1 MPATWPRFKA
11 PSRGPTLSE
20 PSAAPFRSAGGAV
33 WSPRPGNSHPLAGL
47 AIVLAALAPWAAAA
61 SAEPTVAFVGGM
73 VMPVTSPPIPAGT
86 VVVAGGRIVAVGP
99 TATTAVP
106 EGAERID
113 VTGKVLIPGLVD
125 THSHIGGG
133 SGGDSSGPVQ
143 PDVRILDSINPRDSG
158 FRKARAGGLTTLN
171 IMPGSGL
178 LVSGQTVYVKLR
190 RVDTMDALL
199 QRDAAG
205 NALVGLKM
213 ANGTNSQ
220 RDPPFP
226 GTRGKSAAIVR
237 QKFTA
242 AREYQRKLA
251 DADVTKRPARDLE
264 LESLVECLEG
274 RRIVHHHTHRA
285 DDILTV
291 LRLREEFGFRVV
303 LHHVSEAW
311 KVPGDLARAAVPCSV
326 IVIDSP
332 GGKIEAM
339 DMSLATGAVLEAA
352 GVPCA
357 FHTDD
362 PVTDSRLFLRTA
374 ALAVRAGMSREKA
387 LEALTIAGARML
399 DLDAR
404 VGSLEPGKDADL
416 VILSGDPFSVRT
428 KVLQTWVEGRKVF
441 DRDDPEDRLF
451 AVGGYGAGRDQ
462 EAEMCCAGPTK

>member
-1 MPATWPRFKA
+1 M
-11 PSRGPTLSE
+11 E
-20 PSAAPFRSAGGAV
+20 
-33 WSPRPGNSHPLAGL
+33 
-47 AIVLAALAPWAAAA
+47 
-61 SAEPTVAFVGGM
+61 E
-73 VMPVTSPPIPAGT
+73 
-86 VVVAGGRIVAVGP
+86 
-99 TATTAVP
+99 
-106 EGAERID
+106 
-113 VTGKVLIPGLVD
+113 
-125 THSHIGGG
+125 
-133 SGGDSSGPVQ
+133 
-143 PDVRILDSINPRDSG
+143 
-158 FRKARAGGLTTLN
+158 
-171 IMPGSGL
+171 
-178 LVSGQTVYVKLR
+178 
-190 RVDTMDALL
+190 LL

-205 NALVGLKM
+205 NTLVGLKM

-237 QKFTA
+237 QKFIA
-242 AREYQRKLA
+242 AREHQRKLA
-251 DADVTKRPARDLE
+251 DPDVMKRPPRDLE

-274 RRIVHHHTHRA
+274 RRIVHHHSHRA

-311 KVPGDLARAAVPCSV
+311 KVSGELARAGVPCSV
-326 IVIDSP
+326 IVLDSP

-357 FHTDD
+357 LHTDD
-362 PVTDSRLFLRTA
+362 PVTDSRLFLRSA
-374 ALAVRAGMSREKA
+374 ALAVRGGMSREKA
-387 LEALTIAGARML
+387 LEALTLAGARML
-399 DLDAR
+399 DLGDR

-428 KVLQTWVEGRKVF
+428 KVLQTWVEGKKVF

>member
-1 MPATWPRFKA
+1 LALLVMVRGQPSPA
-11 PSRGPTLSE
+11 GETL
-20 PSAAPFRSAGGAV
+20 AFIGATV
-33 WSPRPGNSHPLAGL
+33 VPVS
-47 AIVLAALAPWAAAA
+47 
-61 SAEPTVAFVGGM
+61 SAEIA
-73 VMPVTSPPIPAGT
+73 AGT
-86 VVVAGGRIVAVGP
+86 VIVKDGRIVAVGP
-99 TATTAVP
+99 AATTPVP
-106 EGAERID
+106 NDAERID
-113 VTGKVLIPGLVD
+113 VTGKVILPGLVD

-133 SGGDSSGPVQ
+133 SGGDSSAPVQ
-143 PDVRILDSINPRDSG
+143 PDVRILDSINPRDPG

-190 RVDTMDALL
+190 RVDTIEELL

-251 DADVTKRPARDLE
+251 DPDVTKRPPRDLE

-274 RRIVHHHTHRA
+274 RRIVHHHSHRA

-311 KVPGDLARAAVPCSV
+311 KVSGELARAGVPCSV
-326 IVIDSP
+326 IVLDSP

-357 FHTDD
+357 LHTDD
-362 PVTDSRLFLRTA
+362 PVTDSRLFLRSA

-387 LEALTIAGARML
+387 LEALTLAGARML

-416 VILSGDPFSVRT
+416 VILSGDPFAIRT

-462 EAEMCCAGPTK
+462 QAEMCCAGPTK

>member
-1 MPATWPRFKA
+1 LVRGQPSPGGETLAFIGAT
-11 PSRGPTLSE
+11 
-20 PSAAPFRSAGGAV
+20 
-33 WSPRPGNSHPLAGL
+33 
-47 AIVLAALAPWAAAA
+47 VLPVS
-61 SAEPTVAFVGGM
+61 SAEIV
-73 VMPVTSPPIPAGT
+73 AGT
-86 VVVAGGRIVAVGP
+86 VIVKDGRIVAVGP
-99 TATTAVP
+99 AATTPVP
-106 EGAERID
+106 DDAERID
-113 VTGKVLIPGLVD
+113 VTGKVIIPGLVD

-133 SGGDSSGPVQ
+133 SGGDSSAPVQ
-143 PDVRILDSINPRDSG
+143 PDVRILDSINPRDPG

-190 RVDTMDALL
+190 RVDTMEELL
-199 QRDAAG
+199 QRDAEG

-242 AREYQRKLA
+242 ARDYQRKLA
-251 DADVTKRPARDLE
+251 DPDVSKRPPRDLE

-274 RRIVHHHTHRA
+274 RRIVHHHSHRA

-311 KVPGDLARAAVPCSV
+311 KVSGELARAGVPCSV
-326 IVIDSP
+326 IVLDSP

-357 FHTDD
+357 LHTDD
-362 PVTDSRLFLRTA
+362 PVTDSRLFLRSA

-387 LEALTIAGARML
+387 LEALTLAGARML
-399 DLDAR
+399 DLGDR

-416 VILSGDPFSVRT
+416 VILSGDPFAVRT
-428 KVLQTWVEGRKVF
+428 KVLQTWIEGRKVF

-462 EAEMCCAGPTK
+462 QAEMCCAGPTK

>member
-1 MPATWPRFKA
+1 MPATWPTFEA
-11 PSRGPTLSE
+11 PSNGLIRPGSRGSRRGSRLR
-20 PSAAPFRSAGGAV
+20 SAAIA
-33 WSPRPGNSHPLAGL
+33 AGL
-47 AIVLAALAPWAAAA
+47 AVLVLACGQPSPAGETLAFIGATVLPVS
-61 SAEPTVAFVGGM
+61 SAEIV
-73 VMPVTSPPIPAGT
+73 AGT
-86 VVVAGGRIVAVGP
+86 VIVKDGRIVAVGP
-99 TATTAVP
+99 AATTPVP
-106 EGAERID
+106 DDAERID
-113 VTGKVLIPGLVD
+113 VTGKVIIPGLVD

-133 SGGDSSGPVQ
+133 SGGDSSAPVQ
-143 PDVRILDSINPRDSG
+143 PDVRILDSINPRDPG

-190 RVDTMDALL
+190 RVDTMEELL

-251 DADVTKRPARDLE
+251 DPDVTKRPPRDLE

-274 RRIVHHHTHRA
+274 RRIVHHHSHRA

-311 KVPGDLARAAVPCSV
+311 KVSGELARAGVPCSV
-326 IVIDSP
+326 IVLDSP

-357 FHTDD
+357 LHTDD
-362 PVTDSRLFLRTA
+362 PVTDSRLFLRSA

-387 LEALTIAGARML
+387 LEALTLAGARML

-416 VILSGDPFSVRT
+416 VILSGDPFSIRT

-462 EAEMCCAGPTK
+462 QAEMCCAGPTK

>member
-1 MPATWPRFKA
+1 LALLVMVRGQPSPA
-11 PSRGPTLSE
+11 GETL
-20 PSAAPFRSAGGAV
+20 AFIGATV
-33 WSPRPGNSHPLAGL
+33 VPVS
-47 AIVLAALAPWAAAA
+47 
-61 SAEPTVAFVGGM
+61 SAEIA
-73 VMPVTSPPIPAGT
+73 AGT
-86 VVVAGGRIVAVGP
+86 VIVKDGRIVAVGP
-99 TATTAVP
+99 AATTPVP
-106 EGAERID
+106 NDAERID
-113 VTGKVLIPGLVD
+113 VTGKVILPGLVD

-133 SGGDSSGPVQ
+133 SGGDSSAPVQ
-143 PDVRILDSINPRDSG
+143 PDVRILDSINPRDPG

-190 RVDTMDALL
+190 RVDTMEELL

-251 DADVTKRPARDLE
+251 DPDVTKRPPRDLE

-274 RRIVHHHTHRA
+274 RRIVHHHSHRA

-311 KVPGDLARAAVPCSV
+311 KVSGELARAGVPCSV
-326 IVIDSP
+326 IVLDSP

-357 FHTDD
+357 LHTDD
-362 PVTDSRLFLRTA
+362 PVTDSRLFLRSA

-387 LEALTIAGARML
+387 LEALTLAGARML

-416 VILSGDPFSVRT
+416 VILSGDPFAIRT

-462 EAEMCCAGPTK
+462 QAEMCCAGPTK

>member
-1 MPATWPRFKA
+1 MLGGQPSPA
-11 PSRGPTLSE
+11 GETL
-20 PSAAPFRSAGGAV
+20 AFIGAT
-33 WSPRPGNSHPLAGL
+33 
-47 AIVLAALAPWAAAA
+47 VLPVS
-61 SAEPTVAFVGGM
+61 SAEIV
-73 VMPVTSPPIPAGT
+73 AGT
-86 VVVAGGRIVAVGP
+86 VIVKDGRIVAVGP
-99 TATTAVP
+99 AATTPVP
-106 EGAERID
+106 DDAERID
-113 VTGKVLIPGLVD
+113 VTGKVIIPGLVD

-133 SGGDSSGPVQ
+133 SGGDSSAPVQ
-143 PDVRILDSINPRDSG
+143 PDVRILDSINPRDPG

-190 RVDTMDALL
+190 RVDTMEELL

-242 AREYQRKLA
+242 AREYQRNVA
-251 DADVTKRPARDLE
+251 DPDVTKRPPRDLE

-274 RRIVHHHTHRA
+274 RRIVHHHSHRA

-311 KVPGDLARAAVPCSV
+311 KVPGELARAGVPCSV
-326 IVIDSP
+326 IVLDSP

-357 FHTDD
+357 LHTDD
-362 PVTDSRLFLRTA
+362 PVTDSRLFLRSA
-374 ALAVRAGMSREKA
+374 ALAVRGGMSREKA
-387 LEALTIAGARML
+387 LEALTLAGARML
-399 DLDAR
+399 DLGDR

-416 VILSGDPFSVRT
+416 VILSGDPFSIRT

-462 EAEMCCAGPTK
+462 QAEMCCAGPTK

>member
-1 MPATWPRFKA
+1 MPATWPRFEA
-11 PSRGPTLSE
+11 PSNGLIRRGLGSRRGKCR
-20 PSAAPFRSAGGAV
+20 AAIV
-33 WSPRPGNSHPLAGL
+33 AGL
-47 AIVLAALAPWAAAA
+47 AWLVMACAQPSPAGETLAFIGATVVPVS
-61 SAEPTVAFVGGM
+61 SAEIV
-73 VMPVTSPPIPAGT
+73 AGT
-86 VVVAGGRIVAVGP
+86 VIVKDGRIVAVGP
-99 TATTAVP
+99 AATTVVP
-106 EGAERID
+106 DDAERID
-113 VTGKVLIPGLVD
+113 VTGKVIMPGLVD

-133 SGGDSSGPVQ
+133 SGGDSSAPVQ
-143 PDVRILDSINPRDSG
+143 PDVRILDSINPRDPG

-190 RVDTMDALL
+190 RVDTMEELL

-220 RDPPFP
+220 RELPFP

-242 AREYQRKLA
+242 ARDYQRKLA
-251 DADVTKRPARDLE
+251 DPDATKRPPRDLE

-274 RRIVHHHTHRA
+274 RRIVHHHSHRA

-311 KVPGDLARAAVPCSV
+311 KVPGELARAGVPCSV
-326 IVIDSP
+326 IVLDSP

-357 FHTDD
+357 LHTDD
-362 PVTDSRLFLRTA
+362 PVTDSRLFLRSA

-387 LEALTIAGARML
+387 LEALTLAGARML
-399 DLDAR
+399 DLGDR

-416 VILSGDPFSVRT
+416 VILSGDPLAVRT

-462 EAEMCCAGPTK
+462 QAEMCCAGPTK

>member
-1 MPATWPRFKA
+1 MPATWPKLEA
-11 PSRGPTLSE
+11 PSNGLIRPGAPGLRHRHRLR
-20 PSAAPFRSAGGAV
+20 SAAIV
-33 WSPRPGNSHPLAGL
+33 AGL
-47 AIVLAALAPWAAAA
+47 ALLVLVRGQPSPAGETLAFIGATVVPVS
-61 SAEPTVAFVGGM
+61 SAEIV
-73 VMPVTSPPIPAGT
+73 AGT
-86 VVVAGGRIVAVGP
+86 VIVKDGRIVAVGP
-99 TATTAVP
+99 AATTPVP
-106 EGAERID
+106 DDAERID
-113 VTGKVLIPGLVD
+113 VTGKVIIPGLVD

-133 SGGDSSGPVQ
+133 SGGDSSAPVQ
-143 PDVRILDSINPRDSG
+143 PDVRILDSINPRDPG

-190 RVDTMDALL
+190 RVDTMEELL

-251 DADVTKRPARDLE
+251 DPDVTKRPPRDLE

-274 RRIVHHHTHRA
+274 RRIVHHHSHRA

-311 KVPGDLARAAVPCSV
+311 KVSGELARAGVPCSV
-326 IVIDSP
+326 IVLDSP

-357 FHTDD
+357 LHTDD
-362 PVTDSRLFLRTA
+362 PVTDSRLFLRSA

-387 LEALTIAGARML
+387 LEALTLAGARML

-416 VILSGDPFSVRT
+416 VILSGDPFAIRT

-462 EAEMCCAGPTK
+462 QAEMCCAGPTK

>member
-1 MPATWPRFKA
+1 MPATRPTFEA
-11 PSRGPTLSE
+11 PSDGLIRSVAPGFRRGSRLRI
-20 PSAAPFRSAGGAV
+20 AAIA
-33 WSPRPGNSHPLAGL
+33 AGL
-47 AIVLAALAPWAAAA
+47 AVLVLVCGQPSPAGETLAFIGATVLPVS
-61 SAEPTVAFVGGM
+61 SAEIV
-73 VMPVTSPPIPAGT
+73 AGT
-86 VVVAGGRIVAVGP
+86 VIVKDGRIVAVGP
-99 TATTAVP
+99 AATTPVP
-106 EGAERID
+106 DDAERID
-113 VTGKVLIPGLVD
+113 VSGKVIIPGLVD

-133 SGGDSSGPVQ
+133 SGGDSSAPVQ
-143 PDVRILDSINPRDSG
+143 PDVRILDSINPRDPG

-190 RVDTMDALL
+190 RVDTMEELL

-251 DADVTKRPARDLE
+251 DPDVTKRPPRDLE

-274 RRIVHHHTHRA
+274 RRIVHHHSHRA

-311 KVPGDLARAAVPCSV
+311 KVSEELARAGVPCSV
-326 IVIDSP
+326 IVLDSP

-357 FHTDD
+357 LHTDD
-362 PVTDSRLFLRTA
+362 PVTDSRLFLRSA

-387 LEALTIAGARML
+387 LEALTLAGARML
-399 DLDAR
+399 DLGDR

-416 VILSGDPFSVRT
+416 VILSGDPFSIRT

-462 EAEMCCAGPTK
+462 QAEMCCAGPTK

>member
-1 MPATWPRFKA
+1 LALLVLVRGQPSPA
-11 PSRGPTLSE
+11 GETL
-20 PSAAPFRSAGGAV
+20 AFIGATV
-33 WSPRPGNSHPLAGL
+33 SPVS
-47 AIVLAALAPWAAAA
+47 
-61 SAEPTVAFVGGM
+61 SAEIV
-73 VMPVTSPPIPAGT
+73 AGT
-86 VVVAGGRIVAVGP
+86 VIVKDGRIVAVGP
-99 TATTAVP
+99 AATTPVP
-106 EGAERID
+106 DDAERID
-113 VTGKVLIPGLVD
+113 VTGKVIIPGLVD

-133 SGGDSSGPVQ
+133 SGGDSSAPVQ
-143 PDVRILDSINPRDSG
+143 PDVRILDSINPRDPG

-190 RVDTMDALL
+190 RVDTMEELL

-242 AREYQRKLA
+242 AREYQRQVA
-251 DADVTKRPARDLE
+251 DPDFTKRPPRDLE

-274 RRIVHHHTHRA
+274 RRIVHHHSHRA

-311 KVPGDLARAAVPCSV
+311 KVPGELARAGVPCSV
-326 IVIDSP
+326 IVLDSP

-357 FHTDD
+357 LHTDD
-362 PVTDSRLFLRTA
+362 PVTDSRLFLRSA

-387 LEALTIAGARML
+387 LEALTLAGARML
-399 DLDAR
+399 DLGDR

-416 VILSGDPFSVRT
+416 VILSGDPFSIRT

-462 EAEMCCAGPTK
+462 QAEMCCAGPTK

>member
-1 MPATWPRFKA
+1 MPATWPKLEA
-11 PSRGPTLSE
+11 PSNGLIRPGAPGLRHRHRLR
-20 PSAAPFRSAGGAV
+20 SAAIV
-33 WSPRPGNSHPLAGL
+33 AGL
-47 AIVLAALAPWAAAA
+47 ALLVLVRGQPSPAGETLAFIGATVLPVS
-61 SAEPTVAFVGGM
+61 SAEIV
-73 VMPVTSPPIPAGT
+73 AGT
-86 VVVAGGRIVAVGP
+86 VIVKDGRIVAVGP
-99 TATTAVP
+99 AATTPVP
-106 EGAERID
+106 DDAERID
-113 VTGKVLIPGLVD
+113 VTGKVIIPGLVD

-133 SGGDSSGPVQ
+133 SGGDSSAPVQ
-143 PDVRILDSINPRDSG
+143 PDVRILDSINPRDPG

-190 RVDTMDALL
+190 RVDTMEELL

-251 DADVTKRPARDLE
+251 DPDVTKRPPRDLE

-274 RRIVHHHTHRA
+274 RRIVHHHSHRA

-311 KVPGDLARAAVPCSV
+311 KVPGELARAGVPCSV
-326 IVIDSP
+326 IVLDSP

-357 FHTDD
+357 LHTDD
-362 PVTDSRLFLRTA
+362 PVTDSRLFLRSA
-374 ALAVRAGMSREKA
+374 ALAVRGGMSREKA
-387 LEALTIAGARML
+387 LEALTLAGARML

-416 VILSGDPFSVRT
+416 VILSGDPFSIRT

-462 EAEMCCAGPTK
+462 QAEMCCAGPTK

>member
-1 MPATWPRFKA
+1 
-11 PSRGPTLSE
+11 
-20 PSAAPFRSAGGAV
+20 
-33 WSPRPGNSHPLAGL
+33 
-47 AIVLAALAPWAAAA
+47 
-61 SAEPTVAFVGGM
+61 
-73 VMPVTSPPIPAGT
+73 
-86 VVVAGGRIVAVGP
+86 
-99 TATTAVP
+99 
-106 EGAERID
+106 
-113 VTGKVLIPGLVD
+113 
-125 THSHIGGG
+125 
-133 SGGDSSGPVQ
+133 
-143 PDVRILDSINPRDSG
+143 
-158 FRKARAGGLTTLN
+158 
-171 IMPGSGL
+171 
-178 LVSGQTVYVKLR
+178 
-190 RVDTMDALL
+190 MDGLL

-311 KVPGDLARAAVPCSV
+311 KVPGELARAGVPCSV

-362 PVTDSRLFLRTA
+362 PVTDSRLFLRSA

>member
-1 MPATWPRFKA
+1 MPATWPKLEA
-11 PSRGPTLSE
+11 PSNGLIRLGAPGLRHRHRLR
-20 PSAAPFRSAGGAV
+20 SAAIV
-33 WSPRPGNSHPLAGL
+33 AGL
-47 AIVLAALAPWAAAA
+47 ALLVLVRGQPSPAGETLAVIGATVVPVS
-61 SAEPTVAFVGGM
+61 SAEIV
-73 VMPVTSPPIPAGT
+73 AGT
-86 VVVAGGRIVAVGP
+86 VIVKDGRIVAVGP
-99 TATTAVP
+99 AATTPVP
-106 EGAERID
+106 DDAERID
-113 VTGKVLIPGLVD
+113 VTGKVIIPGLVD

-133 SGGDSSGPVQ
+133 SGGDSSAPVQ
-143 PDVRILDSINPRDSG
+143 PDVRILDSINPRDPG

-190 RVDTMDALL
+190 RVDTMEELL

-251 DADVTKRPARDLE
+251 DPDVTKRPPRDLE

-274 RRIVHHHTHRA
+274 RRIVHHHSHRA

-311 KVPGDLARAAVPCSV
+311 KVSGELARAGVPCSV
-326 IVIDSP
+326 IVLDSP

-357 FHTDD
+357 LHTDD
-362 PVTDSRLFLRTA
+362 PVTDSRLFLRSA

-387 LEALTIAGARML
+387 LEALTLAGARML

-416 VILSGDPFSVRT
+416 VILSGDPFAIRT

-462 EAEMCCAGPTK
+462 QAEMCCAGPTK

>member
-1 MPATWPRFKA
+1 LR
-11 PSRGPTLSE
+11 
-20 PSAAPFRSAGGAV
+20 SAAIV
-33 WSPRPGNSHPLAGL
+33 AGL
-47 AIVLAALAPWAAAA
+47 ALLVLVRGQPSPAGETLAFIGATVVPVS
-61 SAEPTVAFVGGM
+61 SAEIV
-73 VMPVTSPPIPAGT
+73 AGT
-86 VVVAGGRIVAVGP
+86 VIVKDGRIVAVGP
-99 TATTAVP
+99 AATTPVP
-106 EGAERID
+106 DDAERID
-113 VTGKVLIPGLVD
+113 VTGKVIIPGLVD

-133 SGGDSSGPVQ
+133 SGGDSSAPVQ
-143 PDVRILDSINPRDSG
+143 PDVRILDSINPRDPG

-190 RVDTMDALL
+190 RVDTMEELL

-251 DADVTKRPARDLE
+251 DPDVTKRPPRDLE

-274 RRIVHHHTHRA
+274 RRIVHHHSHRA

-311 KVPGDLARAAVPCSV
+311 KVSGELARAGVPCSV
-326 IVIDSP
+326 IVLDSP

-357 FHTDD
+357 LHTDD
-362 PVTDSRLFLRTA
+362 PVTDSRLFLRSA

-387 LEALTIAGARML
+387 LEALTLAGARML

-416 VILSGDPFSVRT
+416 VILSGDPFAIRT

-462 EAEMCCAGPTK
+462 QAEMCCAGPTK

>member
-1 MPATWPRFKA
+1 MTATWPRLEA
-11 PSRGPTLSE
+11 PSDGLIRSGDPGLRRGSRLR
-20 PSAAPFRSAGGAV
+20 SAAIV
-33 WSPRPGNSHPLAGL
+33 AGL
-47 AIVLAALAPWAAAA
+47 AWLVMASGQSSPAGETLAFIGATVVPVA
-61 SAEPTVAFVGGM
+61 SAEIA
-73 VMPVTSPPIPAGT
+73 AGT
-86 VVVAGGRIVAVGP
+86 VIVTDGRIVAVGQA
-99 TATTAVP
+99 ATTPVP
-106 EGAERID
+106 DGAERID
-113 VTGKVLIPGLVD
+113 VTGKVIIPGLVD

-133 SGGDSSGPVQ
+133 SGGDSSAPVQ
-143 PDVRILDSINPRDSG
+143 PDVRILDSINPRDPG

-190 RVDTMDALL
+190 RVDTMEELL

-242 AREYQRKLA
+242 ARDYQRKLA
-251 DADVTKRPARDLE
+251 DPDVTKRPPRDLE
-264 LESLVECLEG
+264 LESLVECLAG
-274 RRIVHHHTHRA
+274 RRIVHHHSHRA

-311 KVPGDLARAAVPCSV
+311 KVSGELARAGVPCSV
-326 IVIDSP
+326 IVLDSP

-357 FHTDD
+357 LHTDD
-362 PVTDSRLFLRTA
+362 PVTDSRLFLRSA

-387 LEALTIAGARML
+387 LEALTLAGARML
-399 DLDAR
+399 DLGDR

-416 VILSGDPFSVRT
+416 VILSGDPLAVRT

-462 EAEMCCAGPTK
+462 QAEMCCAGPTK

>member
-1 MPATWPRFKA
+1 LR
-11 PSRGPTLSE
+11 
-20 PSAAPFRSAGGAV
+20 SAAIV
-33 WSPRPGNSHPLAGL
+33 AGL
-47 AIVLAALAPWAAAA
+47 ALLVLVRGQPSPAGETLAFIGATVVPVS
-61 SAEPTVAFVGGM
+61 SAEIV
-73 VMPVTSPPIPAGT
+73 AGT
-86 VVVAGGRIVAVGP
+86 VIVKDGRIVAVGP
-99 TATTAVP
+99 AATTPVP
-106 EGAERID
+106 DDAERID
-113 VTGKVLIPGLVD
+113 VTGKVIIPGLVD

-133 SGGDSSGPVQ
+133 SGGDSSAPVQ
-143 PDVRILDSINPRDSG
+143 PDVRILDSINPRDPG

-190 RVDTMDALL
+190 RVDTMEELL

-251 DADVTKRPARDLE
+251 DPDVTKRPPRDLE

-274 RRIVHHHTHRA
+274 RRIVHHHSHRA

-311 KVPGDLARAAVPCSV
+311 KVSGELARAGVPCSV
-326 IVIDSP
+326 IVLDSP

-357 FHTDD
+357 LHTDD
-362 PVTDSRLFLRTA
+362 PVTDSRLFLRSA
-374 ALAVRAGMSREKA
+374 ALAVRGGMSREKA
-387 LEALTIAGARML
+387 LEALTLAGARML

-416 VILSGDPFSVRT
+416 VILSGDPFAIRT

-462 EAEMCCAGPTK
+462 QAEMCCAGPTK